1 MTRKPILTALTL
13 ALISGAA
20 HAGTIERACLQL
32 RAQGRQPRDLRLHP
46 ARRQRDARQQRPASG
61 RELLQRPPAHQEIR
75 QSDRRNHARF
85 WAKYSRF
92 GTTAETRCR
101 AS

>member
-1 MTRKPILTALTL
+1 MTRTILTALTL

-20 HAGTIERACLQL
+20 HAGTIERACLQSER
-32 RAQGRQPRDLRLHP
+32 RAANRAICGCIQRVANATLDSSDQRL
-46 ARRQRDARQQRPASG
+46 AASFFSDPH
-61 RELLQRPPAHQEIR
+61 RAQEIR

-85 WAKYSRF
+85 WARYSRF